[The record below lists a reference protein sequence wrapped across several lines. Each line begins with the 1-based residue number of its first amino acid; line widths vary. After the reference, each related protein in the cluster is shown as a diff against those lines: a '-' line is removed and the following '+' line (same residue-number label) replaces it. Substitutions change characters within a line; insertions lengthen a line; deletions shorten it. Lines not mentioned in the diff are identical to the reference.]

1 MARTPVRQHL
11 VEKGTQVFL
20 ERGYSGSAVQDITAA
35 AEVPKGSFYNHFE
48 SKEAFGGQVLQEFF
62 SDLQRTISSTLEDA
76 SVPPVRRL
84 QNYFAAIIETLDGQ
98 GYLFGCLIG
107 NFSVELSP
115 LSDVVRTELLRIFE
129 QWVKPFQKCI
139 IEGQE
144 TGSIRRD
151 LAPDLLADFLIAS
164 WQGAILRMKIE
175 RNREPLDQFLTVV
188 FEALLPSTENISNE
202 S

>member
-1 MARTPVRQHL
+1 M
-11 VEKGTQVFL
+11 FL

-139 IEGQE
+139 IEGPE

>member
-1 MARTPVRQHL
+1 MARAPIRPLIVQ
-11 VEKGTQVFL
+11 KGTQVFL

-48 SKEAFGGQVLQEFF
+48 SKEAFGAEVLQEFF
-62 SDLQRTISSTLEDA
+62 ADLQRTISMTLEA
-76 SVPPVRRL
+76 TGVPPLRRL
-84 QNYFAAIIETLDGQ
+84 QNYFAAIIEILDGQ
-98 GYLFGCLIG
+98 DYVYGCLIG

-144 TGSIRRD
+144 TGAIRGD
-151 LAPDLLADFLIAS
+151 LAPDLLADFLLAS
-164 WQGAILRMKIE
+164 WQGAIMRMKIE
-175 RNREPLDQFLTVV
+175 RNRGPLDQFLTVV
-188 FEALLPSTENISNE
+188 FDALLTPSKNEIS
-202 S
+202 